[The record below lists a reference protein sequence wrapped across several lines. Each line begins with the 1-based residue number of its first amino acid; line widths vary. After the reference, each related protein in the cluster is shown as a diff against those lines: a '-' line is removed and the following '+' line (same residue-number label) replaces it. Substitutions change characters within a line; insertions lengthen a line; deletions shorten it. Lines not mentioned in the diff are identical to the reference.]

1 SPSSRKSPECW
12 PGARDA
18 RRRAPGRQWRPRPP
32 HKAAPVTQSNISLTR
47 FLIEEQRA
55 GRINAELRLL
65 VEVVARA
72 CKRISI
78 AVGKGALGG
87 VLGDALSAGE
97 ASINVQG
104 EAQKKL
110 DVLSNEILL
119 EANAWGGH
127 LAGLAS

>member
-1 SPSSRKSPECW
+1 MAVSQPS
-12 PGARDA
+12 
-18 RRRAPGRQWRPRPP
+18 
-32 HKAAPVTQSNISLTR
+32 VSLTR

-55 GRINAELRLL
+55 GRVNAELRLL

-87 VLGDALSAGE
+87 VLGDAGTGN
-97 ASINVQG
+97 IQG

-110 DVLSNEILL
+110 DVIANDVLL
-119 EANAWGGH
+119 EANA
-127 LAGLAS
+127 